1 MKYMKKTFVNI
12 YVATALATMAGAM
25 QSCSLEEENPGG
37 FTLEDLA
44 TQKNGFQE
52 LVNQCYFAME
62 RYFYGT
68 DGFMEITEGDTDLWT
83 YRANDDNSYQQ
94 YFWFFAGTSP
104 NTTYTNNLWN
114 GTYDGVGACNTVL
127 ANADKAKAFLTE
139 DELNAK
145 IAEAR
150 FMRAIYYFNAVE
162 QFGGVTLNLEQSYT
176 ANYSPERT
184 EPIEVYRQLIIPDLE
199 FAAQWLEKGTDA
211 LCTTPTKKAALGFL
225 AKACLQTYEY
235 GTDEFLQKG
244 MDAAKKLISD
254 CESGGTQYGAYMY
267 ANYEDVFDEANNWEN
282 KEALWK
288 HRWYAGS
295 DGHGSSNGNY
305 KLNRNVEKFLCVL
318 NKFGAREDNQDQRLK
333 WDTSYQGIFM
343 PTHHLLNLFVQAD
356 GTLDPRFHQS
366 FTTEWNANKE
376 YVWQNDDDL
385 NVWGKAP
392 SLKGKKI
399 AVDEKAIKF
408 IMPQDADYDAEKENM
423 NTAPYLVVDYKAVY
437 DDAKKNVIMKNGA
450 GNENQFRYFYPSL
463 NKHNS
468 SRWYVANGPKMR
480 NGNLNAT
487 FMMRMA
493 EVYLIA
499 AELDLYLNGG
509 SNALPYINKVRARAK
524 AAPLA
529 GSANIRMILDERGRE
544 LCGEYSRFY
553 DLKRTGMFKDAS
565 YLNETHPDLAK
576 YFDPNFALRP
586 ISTTFTATITNGA
599 EYQNPG
605 Y

>member
-1 MKYMKKTFVNI
+1 MKKSFRNI
-12 YVATALATMAGAM
+12 YIAAALAMMAGGM
-25 QSCSLEEENPGG
+25 QSCSLDEENPGG

-44 TQKNGFQE
+44 TQEAGFQE

-68 DGFMEITEGDTDLWT
+68 DGFMELTEGDTDLWT
-83 YRANDDNSYQQ
+83 SCANDDKANQQ

-104 NTTYTNNLWN
+104 NTTYTNNIWN
-114 GTYDGVGACNTVL
+114 GIYDGVGACNTVL
-127 ANADKAKAFLTE
+127 ANADKAKAFLSE
-139 DELNAK
+139 EELNGK

-162 QFGGVTLNLEQSYT
+162 QFGAVTLNLEQSYT
-176 ANYSPERT
+176 ANYSPSRT

-199 FAAQWLEKGTDA
+199 YAAQWLGKGTDD

-235 GTDEFLQKG
+235 GTTEFLQKG
-244 MDAAKKLISD
+244 MEAAQQLITD
-254 CESGGTQYGAYMY
+254 CESGGAKYGAYMY
-267 ANYEDVFDEANNWEN
+267 PDYADVFKEDNNWAN

-295 DGHGSSNGNY
+295 NGHGSSNGNY
-305 KLNRNVEKFLCVL
+305 KLNRNVEKFLCTL
-318 NKFGAREDNQDQRLK
+318 NKFGAREDNQQQRIS

-343 PTHHLLNLFVQAD
+343 PTQHLLNLYVQAD

-366 FTTEWNANKE
+366 FTTEWAANKE
-376 YVWQNDDDL
+376 YTWKNADDVA
-385 NVWGKAP
+385 VWGK
-392 SLKGKKI
+392 SQNLIGQRI
-399 AVDEKAIKF
+399 NVSEKAIKI
-408 IMPQDADYDAEKENM
+408 IMPQDADYAAEKANM
-423 NTAPYLVVDYKAVY
+423 ANSPYLVVDYKAVY
-437 DDAKKNVIMKNGA
+437 DDARKNVIMTDAA

-468 SRWYVANGPKMR
+468 SRWYVANSSKMR

-499 AELDLYLNGG
+499 AELDIYLNGG
-509 SNALPYINKVRARAK
+509 ADAMKYINKVRTRAN
-524 AAPLA
+524 ATSLGGTATV
-529 GSANIRMILDERGRE
+529 RTVLDERGRE

-553 DLKRTGMFKDAS
+553 DLKRTGMFKNSS
-565 YLNETHPDLAK
+565 YLQETHPDLAK
-576 YFDPNFALRP
+576 YFDPNYALRP
-586 ISTTFTATITNGA
+586 ISTTFTATIANGA

>member
-1 MKYMKKTFVNI
+1 MKKSFRNI
-12 YVATALATMAGAM
+12 YIAAALAMMAGGM
-25 QSCSLEEENPGG
+25 QSCSLDEENPGG

-44 TQKNGFQE
+44 TQEAGFQE

-68 DGFMEITEGDTDLWT
+68 DGFMEMTEGDTDLWT
-83 YRANDDNSYQQ
+83 SCANDDKANQQ
-94 YFWFFAGTSP
+94 YFWFFAGASP

-114 GTYDGVGACNTVL
+114 GIYDGVGACNTVL
-127 ANADKAKAFLTE
+127 ANADKAKAFLSE
-139 DELNAK
+139 EELNGK

-162 QFGGVTLNLEQSYT
+162 QFGAVTLNLEQSYT
-176 ANYSPERT
+176 ANYSPSRT

-199 FAAQWLEKGTDA
+199 YAVQWLGKGTDD

-235 GTDEFLQKG
+235 GTTEFLQKG
-244 MDAAKKLISD
+244 MEAAQQLITD
-254 CESGGTQYGAYMY
+254 CESGGAKYGAYMY
-267 ANYEDVFDEANNWEN
+267 ADYADVFKEDNNWAN

-295 DGHGSSNGNY
+295 NGHGSSNGNW
-305 KLNRNVEKFLCVL
+305 KLNRNVEKFLCTL
-318 NKFGAREDNQDQRLK
+318 NKFGAREDNQQQRIS

-343 PTHHLLNLFVQAD
+343 PTQHLLSLYVQAD

-366 FTTEWNANKE
+366 FTTEWAANKE
-376 YVWQNDDDL
+376 YTWKNADD
-385 NVWGKAP
+385 VAAWGK
-392 SLKGKKI
+392 SQNLIGQRI
-399 AVDEKAIKF
+399 NVSEKAIKI
-408 IMPQDADYDAEKENM
+408 IMPQDADYAAEKANM
-423 NTAPYLVVDYKAVY
+423 ANSPYLVVDYKAVY
-437 DDAKKNVIMKNGA
+437 DDAKKNVIMTNAA

-468 SRWYVANGPKMR
+468 SRWYVANSSKMR

-499 AELDLYLNGG
+499 AELDIYLNGG
-509 SNALPYINKVRARAK
+509 ANAMAYVNKVRTRAN
-524 AAPLA
+524 ATSLGGTATV
-529 GSANIRMILDERGRE
+529 RTVLDERGRE

-553 DLKRTGMFKDAS
+553 DLKRTGMLKNSS
-565 YLNETHPDLAK
+565 YLQETHPDLAK
-576 YFDPNFALRP
+576 YFDPNYALRP
-586 ISTTFTATITNGA
+586 ISTTFTATIANGA

>member
-68 DGFMEITEGDTDLWT
+68 DGFMELTEGDTDLWT

-127 ANADKAKAFLTE
+127 ANADRAKAFLTE

-145 IAEAR
+145 MAEAR

-162 QFGGVTLNLEQSYT
+162 QFGGVTLNMKQSYT

-199 FAAQWLEKGTDA
+199 YAVQWLGKGTDA

-235 GTDEFLQKG
+235 GTNEFLQKG

-254 CESGGTQYGAYMY
+254 CEGGGTQYGAYMY
-267 ANYEDVFDEANNWEN
+267 TDYEDVFKEDNNWEN

-295 DGHGSSNGNY
+295 DGHGSSNGNF

-318 NKFGAREDNQDQRLK
+318 NKFGAREDNQEQRLK

-343 PTHHLLNLFVQAD
+343 PTQHLLNLFVQAD
-356 GTLDPRFHQS
+356 GSLDPRFHQS
-366 FTTEWNANKE
+366 FTTEWNANKA
-376 YVWQNDDDL
+376 YMWKSVDDL
-385 NVWGKAP
+385 NVWGKDN
-392 SLKGKKI
+392 SLRGKRI
-399 AVDEKAIKF
+399 AVGDKAIKF
-408 IMPQDADYDAEKENM
+408 IMPQDDNYNTDKTNM
-423 NTAPYLVVDYKAVY
+423 STVPYLVVDYKAVY
-437 DDAKKNVIMKNGA
+437 DDAKKNVIMKNA
-450 GNENQFRYFYPSL
+450 EGNENQFRYFYPSL

-468 SRWYVANGPKMR
+468 SRWYVANESKMR

-499 AELDLYLNGG
+499 AELDLYINGG
-509 SNALPYINKVRARAK
+509 GNALAYINKVRARAK
-524 AAPLA
+524 ANPLT

-544 LCGEYSRFY
+544 LCGEYCRFY
-553 DLKRTGMFKDAS
+553 DLKRTGMFKDAT

-576 YFDPNFALRP
+576 YFEPNFALRP

>member
-1 MKYMKKTFVNI
+1 MKKSFRNI
-12 YVATALATMAGAM
+12 YIAAALAMMAGGM
-25 QSCSLEEENPGG
+25 QSCSLDEENPGG

-44 TQKNGFQE
+44 TQEAGFQE

-68 DGFMEITEGDTDLWT
+68 DGFMEMTEGDTDLWT
-83 YRANDDNSYQQ
+83 ACANDDKSNQQ
-94 YFWFFAGTSP
+94 YFWFFAGASP

-114 GTYDGVGACNTVL
+114 GIYDGVGACNTVL
-127 ANADKAKAFLTE
+127 ANADKAKAFLSE
-139 DELNAK
+139 EELNGK

-162 QFGGVTLNLEQSYT
+162 QFGAVTLNLEQSYT
-176 ANYSPERT
+176 ANYSPSRT
-184 EPIEVYRQLIIPDLE
+184 EPMEIYRQLIIPDLE
-199 FAAQWLEKGTDA
+199 YAVQWLGKGTDD

-235 GTDEFLQKG
+235 GTTEFLQKG
-244 MDAAKKLISD
+244 MEAAQQLITD
-254 CESGGTQYGAYMY
+254 CESGGAKYGAYMY
-267 ANYEDVFDEANNWEN
+267 ADYADVFKEDNNWAN

-295 DGHGSSNGNY
+295 NGHGSSNGNW
-305 KLNRNVEKFLCVL
+305 KLNRNVEKFLCTL
-318 NKFGAREDNQDQRLK
+318 NKFGAREDNQQQRIS

-343 PTHHLLNLFVQAD
+343 PTQHLLSLYVQAD

-366 FTTEWNANKE
+366 FTTEWAANKE
-376 YVWQNDDDL
+376 YTWKNADD
-385 NVWGKAP
+385 VAAWGK
-392 SLKGKKI
+392 SQNLIGQRI
-399 AVDEKAIKF
+399 NVSEKAIKI
-408 IMPQDADYDAEKENM
+408 IMPQDADYAAEKANM
-423 NTAPYLVVDYKAVY
+423 ANSPYLVVDYKAVY
-437 DDAKKNVIMKNGA
+437 DDAKKNVIMTNAA

-468 SRWYVANGPKMR
+468 SRWYVANSSKMR

-499 AELDLYLNGG
+499 AELDIYLNGG
-509 SNALPYINKVRARAK
+509 ANAMAYVNKVRTRAN
-524 AAPLA
+524 ATSLGGTATV
-529 GSANIRMILDERGRE
+529 RTVLDERGRE

-553 DLKRTGMFKDAS
+553 DLKRTGMLKNSS
-565 YLNETHPDLAK
+565 YLQETHPDLAK
-576 YFDPNFALRP
+576 YFDPNYALRP
-586 ISTTFTATITNGA
+586 ISTTFTATIANGA

>member
-1 MKYMKKTFVNI
+1 M
-12 YVATALATMAGAM
+12 MAGGM
-25 QSCSLEEENPGG
+25 QSCSLDEENPGG

-44 TQKNGFQE
+44 TQETGFQE

-68 DGFMEITEGDTDLWT
+68 DGFMELTEGDTDLWT
-83 YRANDDNSYQQ
+83 SCANDATANRE
-94 YFWFFAGTSP
+94 YFWFFAGASA
-104 NTTYTNNLWN
+104 NTTYTNNVWN
-114 GTYDGVGACNTVL
+114 GIYDGVGACNTVL
-127 ANADKAKAFLTE
+127 ANADKAKAFLSE
-139 DELNAK
+139 EKLNGK

-162 QFGGVTLNLEQSYT
+162 QFGAVTLNLEQSYT
-176 ANYSPERT
+176 ANYSPSRT
-184 EPIEVYRQLIIPDLE
+184 EPIEIYRQLIIPDLE
-199 FAAQWLEKGTDA
+199 YAVQWLDKGTDD

-235 GTDEFLQKG
+235 GTTEFLQKG
-244 MDAAKKLISD
+244 MEAAQQLIAD
-254 CESGGTQYGAYMY
+254 CESGGAKYGAYMY
-267 ANYEDVFDEANNWEN
+267 ADYEDVFKEANNWAN

-295 DGHGSSNGNY
+295 NGHGSSNGNW
-305 KLNRNVEKFLCVL
+305 KLNRNVEKFLCTL
-318 NKFGAREDNQDQRLK
+318 NKFGAREDNQQQRIS

-343 PTHHLLNLFVQAD
+343 PTQHLLSLYVQAD

-366 FTTEWNANKE
+366 FTTEWAANKE
-376 YVWQNDDDL
+376 YTWKNADDTD
-385 NVWGKAP
+385 VWGK
-392 SLKGKKI
+392 SHNLIGQRI
-399 AVDEKAIKF
+399 NVGDKAIKI
-408 IMPQDADYDAEKENM
+408 IMPQDADYAAEKAAM
-423 NTAPYLVVDYKAVY
+423 ATSPYLVVDYKAVY
-437 DDAKKNVIMKNGA
+437 DDAGKNVIMTNAA

-468 SRWYVANGPKMR
+468 SRWYVANSSKMR

-499 AELDLYLNGG
+499 AELDIYLNGG
-509 SNALPYINKVRARAK
+509 ADAMKYVNKVRTRAN
-524 AAPLA
+524 ATALSGTA
-529 GSANIRMILDERGRE
+529 TVRTVLDERGRE

-553 DLKRTGMFKDAS
+553 DLKRTGMLKNSS
-565 YLNETHPDLAK
+565 YLQETHPDLAK
-576 YFDPNFALRP
+576 YFEPHFALRP
-586 ISTTFTATITNGA
+586 ISTTFTATIANGA

>member
-1 MKYMKKTFVNI
+1 MKKSFRNI
-12 YVATALATMAGAM
+12 YIAAALAMMAGGM
-25 QSCSLEEENPGG
+25 QSCSLDEENPGG

-44 TQKNGFQE
+44 TQEAGFQE

-68 DGFMEITEGDTDLWT
+68 DGFMEMTEGDTDLWT
-83 YRANDDNSYQQ
+83 ACANDDKTNQQ
-94 YFWFFAGTSP
+94 YFWFFAGASP

-114 GTYDGVGACNTVL
+114 GIYDGVGACNTVL
-127 ANADKAKAFLTE
+127 ANADKAKAFLSE
-139 DELNAK
+139 EELNGK

-162 QFGGVTLNLEQSYT
+162 QFGAVTLNLEQSYT
-176 ANYSPERT
+176 ANYSPSRT
-184 EPIEVYRQLIIPDLE
+184 EPMEIYRQLIIPDLE
-199 FAAQWLEKGTDA
+199 YAVQWLGKGTDD

-235 GTDEFLQKG
+235 GTTEFLQKG
-244 MDAAKKLISD
+244 MDAAQQLIAD
-254 CESGGTQYGAYMY
+254 CESGGAKYGAYMY
-267 ANYEDVFDEANNWEN
+267 ADYADVFKEDNNWAN

-295 DGHGSSNGNY
+295 NCHGSSNGNW
-305 KLNRNVEKFLCVL
+305 KLNRNVEKFLCTL
-318 NKFGAREDNQDQRLK
+318 NKFGAREDNQQQRIS

-343 PTHHLLNLFVQAD
+343 PTQHLLSLYVQAD

-366 FTTEWNANKE
+366 FTTEWVANKE
-376 YVWQNDDDL
+376 YTWKNADDVA
-385 NVWGKAP
+385 VWGK
-392 SLKGKKI
+392 SQNLIGQRI
-399 AVDEKAIKF
+399 NVSEKAIKI
-408 IMPQDADYDAEKENM
+408 IMPQDADYAAEKANM
-423 NTAPYLVVDYKAVY
+423 ANSPYLVVDYKAVY
-437 DDAKKNVIMKNGA
+437 DDAKKNVIMTNAA

-468 SRWYVANGPKMR
+468 SRWYVANSSKMR

-499 AELDLYLNGG
+499 AELDIYLNGG
-509 SNALPYINKVRARAK
+509 ADAMKYINKVRTRAN
-524 AAPLA
+524 ATSLGGTATV
-529 GSANIRMILDERGRE
+529 RTVLDERGRE

-553 DLKRTGMFKDAS
+553 DLKRTGMLKNSS
-565 YLNETHPDLAK
+565 YLQETHPDLAK
-576 YFDPNFALRP
+576 YFDPNYALRP
-586 ISTTFTATITNGA
+586 ISTTFTATIANGA

>member
-1 MKYMKKTFVNI
+1 MKKSFRNI
-12 YVATALATMAGAM
+12 YIAAALAMMAGGM
-25 QSCSLEEENPGG
+25 QSCSLDEENPGG

-44 TQKNGFQE
+44 TQEAGFQE

-68 DGFMEITEGDTDLWT
+68 DGFMEMTEGDTDLWT
-83 YRANDDNSYQQ
+83 SCANDDKANQQ
-94 YFWFFAGTSP
+94 YFWFFAGASP

-114 GTYDGVGACNTVL
+114 GIYDGVGACNTVL
-127 ANADKAKAFLTE
+127 ANADKAKAFLSE
-139 DELNAK
+139 EELNGK

-162 QFGGVTLNLEQSYT
+162 QFGAVTLNLEQSYT
-176 ANYSPERT
+176 ANYSPSRT

-199 FAAQWLEKGTDA
+199 YAVQWLGKGTDD

-235 GTDEFLQKG
+235 GTTEFLQKG
-244 MDAAKKLISD
+244 MEAAQQLITD
-254 CESGGTQYGAYMY
+254 CESGGAKYGAYMY
-267 ANYEDVFDEANNWEN
+267 ADYADVFKEDNNWAN

-295 DGHGSSNGNY
+295 NGHGSSNGNW
-305 KLNRNVEKFLCVL
+305 KLNRNVEKFLCTL
-318 NKFGAREDNQDQRLK
+318 NKFGAREDNQQQRIS

-343 PTHHLLNLFVQAD
+343 PTQHLLSLYVQAD

-366 FTTEWNANKE
+366 FTTEWAANKE
-376 YVWQNDDDL
+376 YTWKNADD
-385 NVWGKAP
+385 VAAWGK
-392 SLKGKKI
+392 SQNLIGQRI
-399 AVDEKAIKF
+399 NVSEKAIKI
-408 IMPQDADYDAEKENM
+408 IMPQDADYAAEKANM
-423 NTAPYLVVDYKAVY
+423 ANSPYLVVDYKAVY
-437 DDAKKNVIMKNGA
+437 DDAKKNVIMTNAA

-468 SRWYVANGPKMR
+468 SRWYVANSSKMR

-499 AELDLYLNGG
+499 AELDIYLNGG
-509 SNALPYINKVRARAK
+509 ANAMAYVNKVRTRAN
-524 AAPLA
+524 ATSLGGTATV
-529 GSANIRMILDERGRE
+529 RTVLDERGRE
-544 LCGEYSRFY
+544 LCGEYNRFY
-553 DLKRTGMFKDAS
+553 DLKRTGMLKNSS
-565 YLNETHPDLAK
+565 YLQETHPDLAK
-576 YFDPNFALRP
+576 YFDPNYALRP
-586 ISTTFTATITNGA
+586 ISTTFTATIANGA

>member
-1 MKYMKKTFVNI
+1 MKKTFANI
-12 YVATALATMAGAM
+12 YVAAALAMMGGSL

-44 TQKNGFQE
+44 TQKDGFQE

-68 DGFMEITEGDTDLWT
+68 DGFMELTEGDTDLWT
-83 YRANDDNSYQQ
+83 YKANDTESRE
-94 YFWFFAGTSP
+94 YFWFFGGASP

-114 GTYDGVGACNTVL
+114 GIYDGVGACNTVI
-127 ANADKAKAFLTE
+127 ANADKARAFLSE
-139 DELNAK
+139 AELNEK

-162 QFGGVTLNLEQSYT
+162 QFGAVTMNLRQEFS
-176 ANYSPERT
+176 ANYAPERT
-184 EPIEVYRQLIIPDLE
+184 APLDIYRQLIIPDLE
-199 FAAQWLEKGTDA
+199 YAAQWLDKGTDA

-225 AKACLQTYEY
+225 AKACLQTREY

-244 MDAAKKLISD
+244 MDAAKTLITD
-254 CESGGTQYGAYMY
+254 CENGGTTYGAFMY
-267 ANYEDVFDEANNWEN
+267 ADYADVFKESNNWEN

-295 DGHGSSNGNY
+295 NGHGSSNGNW
-305 KLNRNVEKFLCVL
+305 KLNRNVEKFQCIL
-318 NKFGAREDNQDQRLK
+318 NKFGAREINQAQCIS
-333 WDTSYQGIFM
+333 WDTGYQGVFM
-343 PTHHLLNLFVQAD
+343 PTQHLLSLFVQAD
-356 GTLDPRFHQS
+356 GTLDPRFHNS
-366 FTTEWNANKE
+366 FTTEWNANKA
-376 YVWQNDDDL
+376 YVWQTADDANL
-385 NVWGKAP
+385 WGKDL
-392 SLKGKKI
+392 SVVGTGI
-399 AVDEKAIKF
+399 SVGDKAIRF
-408 IMPQDADYDAEKENM
+408 IMPQDADYAAEKAATA
-423 NTAPYLVVDYKAVY
+423 TAPYLVVDYKAVY
-437 DDAKKNVIMKNGA
+437 NDAGRNVIMTDAA

-468 SRWYVANGPKMR
+468 SRWYVANASKQR

-499 AELDLYLNGG
+499 AELDIYLNGG
-509 SNALPYINKVRARAK
+509 SAMTYINKVRTRAN
-524 AAPLA
+524 ANPLSGTA
-529 GSANIRMILDERGRE
+529 TVRTVLDERGRE
-544 LCGEYSRFY
+544 LCGEYNRFY
-553 DLKRTGMFKDAS
+553 DLKRTGMLKDAT
-565 YLNETHPDLAK
+565 YLSETHPDLAH
-576 YFDPNFALRP
+576 FFNPNFALRP

>member
-114 GTYDGVGACNTVL
+114 GTYDGVGACNMVL

-176 ANYSPERT
+176 ANYSPART

-254 CESGGTQYGAYMY
+254 CEGGGTQYGAYMY
-267 ANYEDVFDEANNWEN
+267 ADYEDVFKEANNWEN

-295 DGHGSSNGNY
+295 DGHGSSNGNF
-305 KLNRNVEKFLCVL
+305 KLNRNVEKFLCSL

-343 PTHHLLNLFVQAD
+343 PTQHLLNLFVQAD

-408 IMPQDADYDAEKENM
+408 IMPQDADYADERKDM
-423 NTAPYLVVDYKAVY
+423 DSKPYLVVDYKAVY
-437 DDAKKNVIMKNGA
+437 DDAKKNVIMKNSA

-468 SRWYVANGPKMR
+468 SRWYVANKSKMR

-509 SNALPYINKVRARAK
+509 SNALTYINKVRARAK
-524 AAPLA
+524 ANPLA

-576 YFDPNFALRP
+576 YFNPNFALRP

>member
-1 MKYMKKTFVNI
+1 MKKSFRNI
-12 YVATALATMAGAM
+12 YIAAALAMMAGGM
-25 QSCSLEEENPGG
+25 QSCSLDEENPGG

-44 TQKNGFQE
+44 TQEAGFQE

-68 DGFMEITEGDTDLWT
+68 DGFMELTEGDTDLWT
-83 YRANDDNSYQQ
+83 ACANDDKVNQQ
-94 YFWFFAGTSP
+94 YFWFFAGASP

-114 GTYDGVGACNTVL
+114 GIYDGVGACNTVL
-127 ANADKAKAFLTE
+127 ANADKAKAFLSE
-139 DELNAK
+139 EELNGK

-162 QFGGVTLNLEQSYT
+162 QFGAVTLNLEQSYT
-176 ANYSPERT
+176 ANYSPSRT
-184 EPIEVYRQLIIPDLE
+184 EPMEIYRQLIIPDLE
-199 FAAQWLEKGTDA
+199 YAVQWLGKGTDD

-235 GTDEFLQKG
+235 GTTEFLQKG
-244 MDAAKKLISD
+244 MDAAQQLIAD
-254 CESGGTQYGAYMY
+254 CESGGAKYGAYMY
-267 ANYEDVFDEANNWEN
+267 PDYADVFKEDNNWAN

-288 HRWYAGS
+288 HRWYSGS
-295 DGHGSSNGNY
+295 NGHGSSNGNW
-305 KLNRNVEKFLCVL
+305 KLNRNVEKFLCTL
-318 NKFGAREDNQDQRLK
+318 NKFGAREDNQQQRIS

-343 PTHHLLNLFVQAD
+343 PTQHLLSLYVQAD

-366 FTTEWNANKE
+366 FTTEWVANKE
-376 YVWQNDDDL
+376 YTWKNADDVA
-385 NVWGKAP
+385 VWGK
-392 SLKGKKI
+392 SQNLIGQRI
-399 AVDEKAIKF
+399 NVSEKAIKI
-408 IMPQDADYDAEKENM
+408 IMPQDADYAAEKANM
-423 NTAPYLVVDYKAVY
+423 ANSPYLVVDYKAVY
-437 DDAKKNVIMKNGA
+437 DDAKKNVIMTNAA

-468 SRWYVANGPKMR
+468 SRWYVANSSKMR

-499 AELDLYLNGG
+499 AELDIYLNGG
-509 SNALPYINKVRARAK
+509 ADAMKYINKVRTRAN
-524 AAPLA
+524 ATSLGGTATV
-529 GSANIRMILDERGRE
+529 RTVLDERGRE

-553 DLKRTGMFKDAS
+553 DLKRTGMLKNSS
-565 YLNETHPDLAK
+565 YLQETHPDLAK
-576 YFDPNFALRP
+576 YFDPNYALRP
-586 ISTTFTATITNGA
+586 ISTTFTATIANGA